1 MIPTDDT
8 RSDVIDRWV
17 RAARLDQLPE
27 AEQKAAVDLVIE
39 FCEAQGK
46 SPADVVN
53 GCFRLDKDG
62 DRAISV
68 KGRRAIQEAIDEY
81 VRGIGLVGHPATV
94 TGNRIRGFLI
104 HNGVFLQGRVSS
116 A

>member
-1 MIPTDDT
+1 MTNSTQP
-8 RSDVIDRWV
+8 DVIERWV

-27 AEQKAAVDLVIE
+27 AEQKAAVDLVID
-39 FCEAQGK
+39 FCESQGK

-68 KGRRAIQEAIDEY
+68 KGRRTVQGAIDEY
-81 VRGIGLVGHPATV
+81 VRRIGLVGHSATV